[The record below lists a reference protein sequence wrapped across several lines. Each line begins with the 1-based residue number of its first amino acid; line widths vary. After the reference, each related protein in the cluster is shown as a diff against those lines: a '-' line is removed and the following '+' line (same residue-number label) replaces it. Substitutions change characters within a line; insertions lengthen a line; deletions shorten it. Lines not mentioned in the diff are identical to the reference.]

1 MAESVLPAALDAAGV
16 SSSASG
22 SYPSFSMRS
31 ASSLAFFSASSKSI
45 RTSPP
50 SFLAPSFEVTF
61 LAPRMLALRGP
72 VALDRMAADVVI
84 RLEAGFASDSAP
96 PLASGDGERA
106 VSLPI
111 CAFRKGEGVRPT
123 TGGVAVRE
131 MGGLSFLTAGRLHEE
146 KKSSSSST
154 GVSPPSVPS
163 TLSVMTTSSGYL

>member
-1 MAESVLPAALDAAGV
+1 MADSDLPAALDVVVV

-45 RTSPP
+45 MTSPP

-72 VALDRMAADVVI
+72 VALDLIAADVVM
-84 RLEAGFASDSAP
+84 RLEAGFASDSA

-106 VSLPI
+106 VSLPF
-111 CAFRKGEGVRPT
+111 CVFRKGDGVRPT
-123 TGGVAVRE
+123 TGGVPVRE
-131 MGGLSFLTAGRLHEE
+131 MGGLSFLTAGLLHEE

>member
-1 MAESVLPAALDAAGV
+1 
-16 SSSASG
+16 
-22 SYPSFSMRS
+22 MRS

-72 VALDRMAADVVI
+72 VALDRMAADVVM
-84 RLEAGFASDSAP
+84 RLEAGFASNSA
-96 PLASGDGERA
+96 PLASGDGERT
-106 VSLPI
+106 VSLPF
-111 CAFRKGEGVRPT
+111 CAFRKGDGVRPT